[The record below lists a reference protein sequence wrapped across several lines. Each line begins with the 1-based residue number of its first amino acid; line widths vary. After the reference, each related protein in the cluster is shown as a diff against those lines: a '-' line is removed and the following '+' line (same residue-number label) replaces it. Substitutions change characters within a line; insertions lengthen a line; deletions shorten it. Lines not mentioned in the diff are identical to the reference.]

1 MKTNQK
7 FWDPIQV
14 RSQFIFP
21 NLPKFHPIIYMAEFL
36 YAGKTIKEE
45 IRNAKSNQNMRE

>member
-7 FWDPIQV
+7 FREPIEV

-21 NLPKFHPIIYMAEFL
+21 NLPIFYLITYMAEFL
-36 YAGKTIKEE
+36 YAGKTISEE
-45 IRNAKSNQNMRE
+45 LRNAKPNQNIRG